1 MEATIKI
8 REIAETVFG
17 GMTPPGVHKY
27 KRSGLFLRPSY
38 KLPGTKGCELWHRK
52 SVSVYQ
58 AELARLTHD
67 WQSKTAEARMK
78 EATRIAGEFESELIA
93 SLQIRH
99 RDGSQD
105 AIRST

>member
-27 KRSGLFLRPSY
+27 KNSGLFLRPSY

-52 SVSVYQ
+52 SVNVYQ

-78 EATRIAGEFESELIA
+78 EATRIAGKFECDLIA
-93 SLQIRH
+93 KLQTRH
-99 RDGSQD
+99 RDGSSD
-105 AIRST
+105 ALSKT